1 MADGSINNDSSNN
14 VADGDN
20 TAANDGPLH
29 AVDHIVLVEDGMA
42 PAAMENGTVDSGGSD
57 ASAKDLDFAAAA
69 DLKQRTTSSLW
80 VSVPYAVVTSLAL
93 WPVADRPR
101 SVVWVFSAITSAFL
115 VLCAIDLTRT
125 MRARTVFFSVS
136 YVALAGA
143 AAAHLSPR
151 TGMVVMHLDTAY
163 AAGLFGF
170 ALAEHRQF
178 TGAETSAA
186 TVPIPVPPSAS
197 RSEEELKRGADKAK
211 TAPFLSAV
219 VSLLCAGCAA
229 FVLCYTKDTYG
240 LVMEVSFLVDLS
252 IFCWICTLALQFLH
266 GVFIEVHHMTATY
279 LFGPPSLGLL
289 EIAVSYFFGRAVG
302 TLVYSLGMIAMAGLF
317 GYCLGIYAHYKHLV
331 ALELEA
337 SSTEVSK
344 LPLVQDSTETLTKQE
359 V

>member
-1 MADGSINNDSSNN
+1 MADGSINNDSRNN

-20 TAANDGPLH
+20 TAANNDGPLH
-29 AVDHIVLVEDGMA
+29 AVHHIVLVEDGMA

-136 YVALAGA
+136 YVALAAA

-186 TVPIPVPPSAS
+186 AVPMPPPAS
-197 RSEEELKRGADKAK
+197 PGEEELKRGADNTK

-289 EIAVSYFFGRAVG
+289 EIAVSYFLGKAVG
-302 TLVYSLGMIAMAGLF
+302 TLVNSLGMIAMAGLF

-344 LPLVQDSTETLTKQE
+344 LPLVQGSTETLTKQE